1 MGAKVIPFQLVRQ
14 EPTPKLR
21 ELTDRVHQL
30 AKENPDCINYS
41 LHLQDRMRQR
51 GKTMR
56 DILETLKK
64 GEGVKGLGVD
74 EYGDFRIK
82 LKRCVAGKRI
92 QIVVAVRD
100 KDLSVVTVI

>member
-1 MGAKVIPFQLVRQ
+1 MAGKVIPFQLVRQ
-14 EPTPKLR
+14 EAPPTLR

-41 LHLQDRMRQR
+41 VHLQDRMSQR

-64 GEGVKGLGVD
+64 GKGAKSLGVD
-74 EYGDFRIK
+74 QYGDFRIK
-82 LKRCVAGKRI
+82 LNRSVAGKRI
-92 QIVVAVRD
+92 QIVVAVRE